1 MSYGGYNVPP
11 QGGSVFVYP
20 WIPNDGE
27 LNITLSGNQ
36 AVNALYLSLVDTN
49 ISFSAFP
56 TPENG
61 NPFYTAHPPTDGSN
75 PQTVNTPTGTTTV
88 TLSAASS
95 GMHYVFA
102 YTGNYR
108 PSMSGPAK

>member
-1 MSYGGYNVPP
+1 MGYNVPP

-61 NPFYTAHPPTDGSN
+61 NPFYTATPPADGSN
-75 PQTVNTPTGTTTV
+75 PQVVNTPTGTTTV
-88 TLSAASS
+88 TLSASS
-95 GMHYVFA
+95 SETYYVFA
-102 YTGNYR
+102 YTGTFR
-108 PSMSGPAK
+108 PSMTGPSY